1 MAASTL
7 ITCALPAGTD
17 AFSTELSV
25 YNDETMSV
33 LETVKDMTG
42 RIASN
47 NILLLF
53 MLFMFVWLVV
63 STAISLNVLWNF
75 VEKKLFSKKAKRI
88 RSGIQTADQGSG
100 SEGAGIRPR
109 SESQRSSYT
118 RLAGGYPPRTV
129 GDPYYVSRP
138 DAEGKCLGYTQCDL
152 FDAESMTVEGLRR
165 IAERYEVRTSGY
177 REQLVARVN
186 SERNARDARNCQCG
200 FSVAGGNHWDM

>member
-1 MAASTL
+1 M
-7 ITCALPAGTD
+7 PANTD
-17 AFSTELSV
+17 AYSTELNI
-25 YNDETMSV
+25 YDGETMSAV
-33 LETVKDMTG
+33 EAVKELTG

-47 NILLLF
+47 DILLLF

-75 VEKKLFSKKAKRI
+75 VKREILSKKVKRI

-100 SEGAGIRPR
+100 SDRAGIRPQSGPQR
-109 SESQRSSYT
+109 SSYTSESQRSSYT

-165 IAERYEVRTSGY
+165 IAERFEVRTSGY
-177 REQLVARVN
+177 REQLTARVN
-186 SERNARDARNCQCG
+186 TERNARDARNCQCG